1 MVDTSDSGTQR
12 ERTEEEMKELYET
25 SMKTLQE
32 GNIHKGRVIKIVNDS
47 VIVDVG
53 LKSEGKLALN
63 EALDKSGNLILEIG
77 DEVEVMVVG
86 REEKDG
92 LLVLSKQRVDTIR
105 LWQNIDKSLEEGL
118 ALDGTVSSEVKGG
131 FLVDIG
137 VNAFLPI
144 SQVDLKPVKNPA
156 SFVGRHLK
164 FKVIKVNK
172 KKDNVIVSR
181 RQLLEE
187 ERDRKRKEF
196 WKNVKEGQVL
206 YGFVK
211 SITDYGAFVDLGG
224 ADGFIYINDITWG
237 RINHPKEYLKLGDE
251 IKVKVIGI
259 DEEKRKV
266 SVGIKQLKGDPWLKV
281 EERYPVG
288 SKVRGKAVGV
298 VDYGVFVE
306 LEAGLEGLLH
316 VSEMSWDRKLK
327 NPGKVVSRGEIL
339 ELQVLDID
347 TEKKRISL
355 GMKQLLPDPWK
366 ELAQK
371 YPPGSVV
378 EGKVKNLT
386 DFGLFVGIED
396 GIDGL
401 IHVSEL
407 SWSRRRGI
415 SSDSFKKGAPIE
427 ALVLNIDP
435 EQRKFSLSLKRLK
448 EDPWKGL
455 LERYRVGDV
464 IEGFVTSI
472 TDFGVFVEIEEGIE
486 GLIHLSELDTT
497 KGKHPSEIFTMD
509 DKVRAVVI
517 HVDEREKRIGLSVKA
532 LKKMEEK
539 EEKNEVDEFS
549 VKEEHRGALA
559 TLGDFLVPAII
570 KNNHDKET

>member
-1 MVDTSDSGTQR
+1 MVDTSETGTQS

-32 GNIHKGRVIKIVNDS
+32 GNIHKGRVINIVNDA

-53 LKSEGKLALN
+53 LKSEGKLPLN
-63 EALDKSGNLILEIG
+63 EAVDKSGNPNVQIG

-92 LLVLSKQRVDTIR
+92 LLVLSKQRVDVIR

-118 ALDGTVSSEVKGG
+118 ALDGTVTSEVKGG

-144 SQVDLKPVKNPA
+144 SQVDLKPVKNSA

-196 WKNVKEGQVL
+196 WKNIKEGQVL

-224 ADGFIYINDITWG
+224 ADGFLYINDITWG

-251 IKVKVIGI
+251 IKVKVIGV

-266 SVGIKQLKGDPWLKV
+266 SVGVKQLKGDPWLKV

-288 SKVRGKAVGV
+288 SRIRGKAVGV

-316 VSEMSWDRKLK
+316 VSEMSWDKKLK
-327 NPGKVVSRGEIL
+327 NPGKMVSRGDIL

-378 EGKVKNLT
+378 QGKVKNLT
-386 DFGLFVGIED
+386 DFGLFVGVED

-401 IHVSEL
+401 VHVSEL
-407 SWSRRRGI
+407 SWSRRKGV
-415 SSDSFKKGAPIE
+415 SPDSFKKGAPIE

-455 LERYRVGDV
+455 LERYHVGDV
-464 IEGFVTSI
+464 VEGFVTSI

-486 GLIHLSELDTT
+486 GLIHLSELDTS
-497 KGKHPSEIFTMD
+497 KGKHPSELFAMD

-517 HVDEREKRIGLSVKA
+517 HVDEREKRIGLSVKT

-539 EEKNEVDEFS
+539 TQMDEFS
-549 VKEEHRGALA
+549 VKEEPRGALA

-570 KNNHDKET
+570 KSNHDKET

>member
-1 MVDTSDSGTQR
+1 MADTSETGTQS

-32 GNIHKGRVIKIVNDS
+32 GNIHKGRVINIVNDS

-53 LKSEGKLALN
+53 LKSEGKLPLN
-63 EALDKSGNLILEIG
+63 EAVDKSGNPNVQIG

-92 LLVLSKQRVDTIR
+92 LLVLSKQRVDIIR

-118 ALDGTVSSEVKGG
+118 ALDGTVTSEVKGG

-144 SQVDLKPVKNPA
+144 SQVDLKPVKNSA

-196 WKNVKEGQVL
+196 WKNIKEGQVL

-224 ADGFIYINDITWG
+224 ADGFLYINDITWG

-251 IKVKVIGI
+251 IKVKVIGV

-288 SKVRGKAVGV
+288 SKIRGKAVGV

-316 VSEMSWDRKLK
+316 VSEMSWDKKLK
-327 NPGKVVSRGEIL
+327 NPGKMVSRGDIL

-371 YPPGSVV
+371 YLPGSVV
-378 EGKVKNLT
+378 QGKVKNLT
-386 DFGLFVGIED
+386 DFGLFVGVED

-401 IHVSEL
+401 VHVSEL
-407 SWSRRRGI
+407 SWSRRKGV
-415 SSDSFKKGAPIE
+415 SPDSFKKGAPID

-455 LERYRVGDV
+455 LERYHMGDV
-464 IEGFVTSI
+464 VEGFVTSI

-486 GLIHLSELDTT
+486 GLVHLSELDTS
-497 KGKHPSEIFTMD
+497 KGKHPSELFAMD
-509 DKVRAVVI
+509 DKIRAVVI

-539 EEKNEVDEFS
+539 KETDEFS
-549 VKEEHRGALA
+549 AKEEPRGALA

>member
-1 MVDTSDSGTQR
+1 MVDTSENSGTQG
-12 ERTEEEMKELYET
+12 ERTDEEMKELYET

-32 GNIHKGRVIKIVNDS
+32 GNIHKGRVINIVNDS

-53 LKSEGKLALN
+53 LKSEGKLTLS
-63 EALDKSGNLILEIG
+63 EALDKSGNLTVQVG

-118 ALDGTVSSEVKGG
+118 ALDGTVISEVKGG

-164 FKVIKVNK
+164 FKAIKVNR
-172 KKDNVIVSR
+172 KKDNVILSR

-224 ADGFIYINDITWG
+224 ADGFLYINDITWG

-251 IKVKVIGI
+251 IKVKVIGV

-288 SKVRGKAVGV
+288 SRVRGKAVGV

-316 VSEMSWDRKLK
+316 VSEMSWDKKLK
-327 NPGKVVSRGEIL
+327 NPGKLVSRGDVL
-339 ELQVLDID
+339 DLLVLDID
-347 TEKKRISL
+347 PEKKRISL

-366 ELAQK
+366 ELAEK
-371 YPPGSVV
+371 YKPGTIVQ
-378 EGKVKNLT
+378 GKVKNLT
-386 DFGLFVGIED
+386 DFGLFIGIDD

-401 IHVSEL
+401 VHVSEL
-407 SWSRRRGI
+407 SWSRRRGL
-415 SSDSFKKGAPIE
+415 SSEGFKKGTPIE

-455 LERYRVGDV
+455 PERYRVGDTV
-464 IEGFVTSI
+464 EGFVTSI

-486 GLIHLSELDTT
+486 GLIHLSELDAA
-497 KGKHPSEIFTMD
+497 KGKHPSEVFAMD
-509 DKVRAVVI
+509 DKVRAIVI

-539 EEKNEVDEFS
+539 KEADEFS
-549 VKEEHRGALA
+549 VKEEPRGALS
-559 TLGDFLVPAII
+559 TLGDYLVPAIAR
-570 KNNHDKET
+570 NNHDKET

>member
-1 MVDTSDSGTQR
+1 MVDTSDSGTQS

-25 SMKTLQE
+25 SMKTLQA
-32 GNIHKGRVIKIVNDS
+32 GNIHKGRVINIVNDS

-53 LKSEGKLALN
+53 LKSEGKLALS
-63 EALDKSGNLILEIG
+63 EALDKSGNLNVQIG

-92 LLVLSKQRVDTIR
+92 LLVLSKQRVDAIR
-105 LWQNIDKSLEEGL
+105 MWQNIDKSLEEGL
-118 ALDGTVSSEVKGG
+118 ALDGTVISEVKGG

-137 VNAFLPI
+137 VSAFLPI

-164 FKVIKVNK
+164 FRVIKVNK
-172 KKDNVIVSR
+172 RKDNVIVSR

-224 ADGFIYINDITWG
+224 ADGFLYINDITWG

-251 IKVKVIGI
+251 IKVKVIGV

-281 EERYPVG
+281 EERYPIG
-288 SKVRGKAVGV
+288 SKVRGKVVGV

-316 VSEMSWDRKLK
+316 VSEMSWDKKLK
-327 NPGKVVSRGEIL
+327 NPGKMVSRGDIL

-347 TEKKRISL
+347 MEKKRISL

-378 EGKVKNLT
+378 QGKVKNLT
-386 DFGLFVGIED
+386 DFGLFVGVED

-401 IHVSEL
+401 VHVSEL
-407 SWSRRRGI
+407 SWSRRRGV
-415 SSDSFKKGAPIE
+415 SSDSFKKGAPID

-455 LERYRVGDV
+455 LDRYHEGDV

-486 GLIHLSELDTT
+486 GLVHLSELDTS
-497 KGKHPSEIFTMD
+497 KGKHPSELFAMD

-517 HVDEREKRIGLSVKA
+517 HVDEREKRIGLSVKT
-532 LKKMEEK
+532 LKKREEK
-539 EEKNEVDEFS
+539 KEMDEFTI
-549 VKEEHRGALA
+549 KEEPRGALS